1 MQENITENLDPTV
14 YSKNVIEFVTVANEF
29 CSFVENTTKYSKKEF
44 IETANKLLT
53 LIYLKSMLLPKI
65 ETTDETPEKFVTE
78 FDWQFIDTNITDKL
92 VSDNVFI
99 EFSRPMN
106 PHENES
112 MNLSECFADVYQD
125 LKDFTMLYQ
134 VGTQEAIKVG
144 IYECKFNFEQIW
156 GQQILLILTEFHN
169 LLFGNSDLAD
179 EKPQKKE
186 TDTNFGTKWVKEIFE
201 E

>member
-1 MQENITENLDPTV
+1 MQENTNENIDPTV
-14 YSKNVIEFVTVANEF
+14 YSKNVIEFVTVANEY
-29 CSFVENTTKYSKKEF
+29 CSFVENISGYTKKDF
-44 IETANKLLT
+44 IESANKLLS
-53 LIYLKSMLLPKI
+53 LVYLKAMMLPGT
-65 ETTDETPEKFVTE
+65 EVTDESPEKFVTE
-78 FDWQFIDTNITDKL
+78 FDWQFVDTNITDKL

-106 PHENES
+106 PHESES
-112 MNLSECFADVYQD
+112 MNLSECFADIYQD

-134 VGTQEAIKVG
+134 VGTQDAIKAG

-179 EKPQKKE
+179 EKPAKN
-186 TDTNFGTKWVKEIFE
+186 TDKNSGENWVKDLFE
-201 E
+201 D